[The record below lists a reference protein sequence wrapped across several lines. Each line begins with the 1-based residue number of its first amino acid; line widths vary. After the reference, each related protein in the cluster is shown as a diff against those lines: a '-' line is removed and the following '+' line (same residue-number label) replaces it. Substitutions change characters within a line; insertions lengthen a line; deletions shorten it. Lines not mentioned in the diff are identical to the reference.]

1 MSLNSSLK
9 AALTEVVSSPVLWDA
24 PLMAW
29 TTFRIGGPADALV
42 TLLDGKELQE
52 VIGLCENEKVPWKL
66 IGRGSNI
73 LAADHGFRGVII
85 VLGDSFK
92 YIVRG
97 DNLEDGAVLVRCGG
111 AASLARLTDWCAEEG
126 LAGLAFA
133 AGIPGSIGGAV
144 VMNAG
149 AWGTD
154 ISEILY
160 SVELVNSQRVATLE
174 REDLSFTYR
183 CCENFSGSH
192 RNSVIIGAQLML
204 MQSKSAKIRDQM
216 KKLRQERLGKQP
228 SGMPT
233 AGSFFKNLPGVS
245 AGQLIEASGLKGFR
259 VGDAEVSE
267 KHANFFVNR
276 GKATAADVIELM
288 RVVQEQVKKTSGVVL
303 EPEVQFL

>member
-1 MSLNSSLK
+1 MSMNSSLK
-9 AALTEVVSSPVLWDA
+9 AALTRVVSSPVLWDA

-42 TLLDGKELQE
+42 TLLDGKEIQE
-52 VIGLCENEKVPWKL
+52 VIGLCEDEKVVWKL

-73 LAADHGFRGVII
+73 VASDHGFSGVVI

-97 DNLEDGAVLVRCGG
+97 DYLGNGTVIVRCG
-111 AASLARLTDWCAEEG
+111 AAVSLTRLTDWCAEES
-126 LAGLAFA
+126 LAGLEFA

-149 AWGTD
+149 AWGTE

-160 SVELVNSQRVATLE
+160 SVELVDSQRTATLV
-174 REDLSFTYR
+174 RKDLSFKYR

-192 RNSVIIGAQLML
+192 RNSVITAVQLVL
-204 MQSKSAKIRDQM
+204 KQSKSAEIRAEM
-216 KKLRQERLGKQP
+216 KKLRQKRLSKQP

-233 AGSFFKNLPGVS
+233 AGSFFKNPPGAS
-245 AGQLIEASGLKGFR
+245 AGKLIEASGMKGFS

-303 EPEVQFL
+303 ETEVQFL

>member
-1 MSLNSSLK
+1 MSLSSSLK
-9 AALTEVVSSPVLWDA
+9 AALTEAVSSPVLWDA

-52 VIGLCENEKVPWKL
+52 VIRLCEHENVSWKA

-73 LAADHGFRGVII
+73 LASDDGFSGVII

-97 DNLEDGAVLVRCGG
+97 DYLEDGTVIVRCGG
-111 AASLARLTDWCAEEG
+111 AVSLARLTDWCAEQG

-133 AGIPGSIGGAV
+133 AGIPGSVGGAV

-149 AWGTD
+149 AWGSD
-154 ISEILY
+154 ISEIIH
-160 SVELVNSQRVATLE
+160 SVELVTSQRVATLV
-174 REDLSFTYR
+174 REELAFTYR

-192 RNSVIIGAQLML
+192 RNSVITGVELML
-204 MQSKSAKIRDQM
+204 RRGKSGEIRDQM
-216 KKLRQERLGKQP
+216 KKLRQQRLSEQP

-233 AGSFFKNLPGVS
+233 AGSFFKNPPGAS
-245 AGQLIEASGLKGFR
+245 AGQLIDASGMKGFS
-259 VGDAEVSE
+259 VGDAGVSE
-267 KHANFFVNR
+267 KHANFFVNH
-276 GKATAADVIELM
+276 GKASAADVMELM
-288 RVVQEQVKKTSGVVL
+288 RLVQEQVKKISGVVL
-303 EPEVQFL
+303 EPEVRFL